1 VGLETSTSGSESRF
15 ALYVEALT
23 AALGH
28 ADRAVPFQSYCAGL
42 LLPGDRKSVE
52 PMAARLQPGRVRAAH
67 QSLHHFVAKSDWS
80 DDAVLAAVRG
90 RVLPIIEQHGP
101 IRALIID
108 DTGMPKKGR
117 HSVGVARQYCGQ
129 LGKQDNRQVAV
140 SLSAANDHA
149 SLPIAYQLYLPQ
161 EWADDADRRAQ
172 AGVPDDVV
180 FRTKQQIALE
190 QLRAARAAAVQAEIV
205 LADAGYGNDTEFCD
219 GVSKIG
225 LPYVVG
231 IQSSTSLWPPDMK
244 PLAKAPWSGR
254 GRPTSAIR
262 RDDEHQ
268 PVSGKQLALDLPKKA
283 WRRVTWREGSNTVLS
298 SRFAAVRVH
307 PAHRDYQRATPR
319 PQEWFL
325 IEWPEDEPEPTKYFL
340 STLPA
345 SISRRALVNS
355 AKLRWRIERDYQDLK
370 QELGLGHYEGRGWRG
385 FHHHA
390 TLCIAA
396 YGFLLSERGAFPPS
410 GSGRAVLIEEHPLP
424 GDYRPRGSADQT

>member
-67 QSLHHFVAKSDWS
+67 QSLHHFVAKSDQS

-180 FRTKQQIALE
+180 FRTKPQIALE

>member
-1 VGLETSTSGSESRF
+1 
-15 ALYVEALT
+15 
-23 AALGH
+23 
-28 ADRAVPFQSYCAGL
+28 
-42 LLPGDRKSVE
+42 
-52 PMAARLQPGRVRAAH
+52 
-67 QSLHHFVAKSDWS
+67 
-80 DDAVLAAVRG
+80 
-90 RVLPIIEQHGP
+90 
-101 IRALIID
+101 
-108 DTGMPKKGR
+108 
-117 HSVGVARQYCGQ
+117 VARQYCGQ

-180 FRTKQQIALE
+180 FRTKPQIALE